1 MHASTQTEELLKQC
15 VKGKTA
21 TRFGRFI
28 LAFISFYY
36 SVDPNINKMQT
47 LNVGEKR

>member
-28 LAFISFYY
+28 LAFISFYC
-36 SVDPNINKMQT
+36 SMDPTVNKTQT
-47 LNVGEKR
+47 LNAGEKS